1 MSLSPAPDHARAN
14 PLVSSTST
22 DQAMRSSA
30 TTDLGSDLDQV
41 TILERLNE
49 VLDPELDESIVKL
62 GFVRSIVRRG
72 VHVHVVLA
80 LPTSWCAITFA
91 YIMAEDI
98 RRALLGFAGIQQA
111 TIGLLDHCAA
121 EEIEAAVNT
130 GKTFA
135 DAFPREAP
143 EGLNA
148 LRTTFLRKG
157 YLVRQERLLRT
168 LREAGCSVAT
178 ICALR
183 QGEVVI
189 KGGRLLIARLG
200 ETTLDAGPGETLKPY
215 LKRRSELG
223 LSCAPDAILITDQE
237 GLPIPASQFE
247 NYYQIARTVRV
258 ALDANG
264 SFCRAMLAT
273 RHAEAKQPSKGEG
286 NHVPS

>member
-1 MSLSPAPDHARAN
+1 MSVSPAPDHTRAN

-30 TTDLGSDLDQV
+30 ASDLGSDVDQV
-41 TILERLNE
+41 IILERLNE

-62 GFVRSIVRRG
+62 GFIRSIVRRG

-80 LPTSWCAITFA
+80 LPTNWCAITFA

-98 RRALLGFAGIQQA
+98 RHALLGFAGIKQA
-111 TIGLLDHCAA
+111 TIGLLDHCTA

-135 DAFPREAP
+135 DAFPQEAP

-148 LRTTFLRKG
+148 LRMIFLRKG

-168 LREAGCSVAT
+168 LREAGCAAAT

-183 QGEVVI
+183 QGDVVI
-189 KGGRLLIARLG
+189 KGGRLLIAPLG
-200 ETTLDAGPGETLKPY
+200 DNIGRRTRRDAEVLFEASVGTWSVVRPRRGPDY
-215 LKRRSELG
+215 
-223 LSCAPDAILITDQE
+223 
-237 GLPIPASQFE
+237 
-247 NYYQIARTVRV
+247 
-258 ALDANG
+258 
-264 SFCRAMLAT
+264 
-273 RHAEAKQPSKGEG
+273 
-286 NHVPS
+286 

>member
-1 MSLSPAPDHARAN
+1 L
-14 PLVSSTST
+14 
-22 DQAMRSSA
+22 
-30 TTDLGSDLDQV
+30 
-41 TILERLNE
+41 
-49 VLDPELDESIVKL
+49 
-62 GFVRSIVRRG
+62 
-72 VHVHVVLA
+72 
-80 LPTSWCAITFA
+80 CAITFA

-98 RRALLGFAGIQQA
+98 RRVLLGFAGIKQA

-121 EEIEAAVNT
+121 QEIEAAVNT

-135 DAFPREAP
+135 DAFPQEAP

-148 LRTTFLRKG
+148 LRTIFLRKG

-168 LREAGCSVAT
+168 LREAGCSSAT
-178 ICALR
+178 ICALL

-200 ETTLDAGPGETLKPY
+200 EPTLDAGPGETLKAY

-223 LSCAPDAILITDQE
+223 LSCAPDAALITDQK

-247 NYYQIARTVRV
+247 NYYQIVRTVRV

-286 NHVPS
+286 KHVPS

>member
-1 MSLSPAPDHARAN
+1 
-14 PLVSSTST
+14 
-22 DQAMRSSA
+22 MRSSA
-30 TTDLGSDLDQV
+30 TSDLGSDLDQV

-98 RRALLGFAGIQQA
+98 RHALLGFAGIKQA

-121 EEIEAAVNT
+121 QEIEAAVNT

-135 DAFPREAP
+135 DAFPQEAP
-143 EGLNA
+143 EGLNV
-148 LRTTFLRKG
+148 LKTIFLRKG

-168 LREAGCSVAT
+168 LREAGCAAAT

-183 QGEVVI
+183 QGDVVI
-189 KGGRLLIARLG
+189 KGGRLLIAQPG

-223 LSCAPDAILITDQE
+223 LSCAPDAVLITDDE
-237 GLPIPASQFE
+237 DLPIPAGQLKT
-247 NYYQIARTVRV
+247 YYQIARTVSV

-264 SFCRAMLAT
+264 SFCRVMLAT
-273 RHAEAKQPSKGEG
+273 RRTEMKQPTKGEG
-286 NHVPS
+286 DHVPS